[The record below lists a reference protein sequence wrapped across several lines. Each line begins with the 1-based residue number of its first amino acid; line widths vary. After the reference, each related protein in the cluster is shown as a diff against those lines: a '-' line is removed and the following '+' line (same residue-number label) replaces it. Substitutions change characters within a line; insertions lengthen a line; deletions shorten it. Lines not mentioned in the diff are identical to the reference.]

1 MNLPYT
7 NNLPYTRSPGGSDG
21 KKICLQYRRCR
32 GHEFSSW
39 VGKIPWRREWLPT
52 PVFLPGE
59 FHGQMNLVGF
69 SLWGRKELD
78 ITEQLFT

>member
-1 MNLPYT
+1 MAT
-7 NNLPYTRSPGGSDG
+7 HS
-21 KKICLQYRRCR
+21 I
-32 GHEFSSW
+32 
-39 VGKIPWRREWLPT
+39 
-52 PVFLPGE
+52 FLSGE